1 METVSLSWS
10 YTEFKTYVLL
20 YAADTNQIITEEEKD
35 FIDSQFDAL
44 LVKTMQKELD
54 DDNDY
59 ERIQKIMAYIE
70 QNHLTKKDLEGLLKE
85 VEEIYKSDGKY
96 DATEK
101 AMYHLLGKLFNM

>member
-10 YTEFKTYVLL
+10 YTEFKAYLLL
-20 YAADTNQIITEEEKD
+20 YAADTNQIITEEEKEY
-35 FIDSQFDAL
+35 IDSQFDAL

-70 QNHLTKKDLEGLLKE
+70 QNHLTNKDLDGLLKE
-85 VEEIYKSDGKY
+85 VEEIYKSDGEY
-96 DATEK
+96 DSMEK
-101 AMYHLLGKLFNM
+101 TMYHLLEKLFNM